1 MVRLFAGNS
10 CLARRLLIVFLT
22 MFWLMKVRSLSIF
35 FIKSGRQKVAAKLL
49 FGRGRPANQLLR
61 DLCLFDNNVF
71 PFLLEFLVPTLFRRK
86 VGLGLGFRRRHFSM
100 NRLKDANW
108 PSREVHKDFRI

>member
-1 MVRLFAGNS
+1 M
-10 CLARRLLIVFLT
+10 CH
-22 MFWLMKVRSLSIF
+22 
-35 FIKSGRQKVAAKLL
+35 KVAAKLL

>member
-1 MVRLFAGNS
+1 MVRFLAVAGNS

-49 FGRGRPANQLLR
+49 FARGRPANQLQG
-61 DLCLFDNNVF
+61 
-71 PFLLEFLVPTLFRRK
+71 
-86 VGLGLGFRRRHFSM
+86 GL
-100 NRLKDANW
+100 
-108 PSREVHKDFRI
+108 SRPL

>member
-1 MVRLFAGNS
+1 MYNVLVDGTLS
-10 CLARRLLIVFLT
+10 YSKTIQKLIPSLDESEVFVNFSVK
-22 MFWLMKVRSLSIF
+22 MC
-35 FIKSGRQKVAAKLL
+35 QKVAAKLL
-49 FGRGRPANQLLR
+49 FGRGRPANQLQR

>member
-1 MVRLFAGNS
+1 M
-10 CLARRLLIVFLT
+10 C
-22 MFWLMKVRSLSIF
+22 
-35 FIKSGRQKVAAKLL
+35 QKVAAKLL

-86 VGLGLGFRRRHFSM
+86 VGLGLGFTRRHFSM
-100 NRLKDANW
+100 NRLKVRTG
-108 PSREVHKDFRI
+108 PLGKSIKTFKSEVFRKYLC